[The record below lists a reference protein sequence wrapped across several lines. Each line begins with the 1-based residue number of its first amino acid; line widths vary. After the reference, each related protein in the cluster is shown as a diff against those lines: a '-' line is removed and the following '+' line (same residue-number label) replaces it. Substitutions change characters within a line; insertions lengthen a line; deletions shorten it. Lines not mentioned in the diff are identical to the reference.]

1 MKKQIKQH
9 IAVLIVLA
17 ALYHFNDKY
26 DTSIYKSLNSMT
38 LIMLG
43 LCTVA
48 NCAITTLFKLT
59 EKQTKSK

>member
-9 IAVLIVLA
+9 IVVLIVLA
-17 ALYHFNDKY
+17 VLYYFNDKY

-43 LCTVA
+43 LSTIA
-48 NCAITTLFKLT
+48 NCAITTWRKLT
-59 EKQTKSK
+59 NN